1 MLIPRRCQEESNL
14 GGDRIPCGSWLYIFP
29 YVMHRDARW
38 FTQPALFDPDRF
50 APEKFGAMQRTAYM
64 PLGLGPHVCLGKALS
79 TIILTTMLA
88 CILREFRVSLP
99 PDQPDV
105 EPVVGIVVSPR
116 SDLRLNVRRLDTSEQ
131 RRE

>member
-1 MLIPRRCQEESNL
+1 M
-14 GGDRIPCGSWLYIFP
+14 
-29 YVMHRDARW
+29 
-38 FTQPALFDPDRF
+38 
-50 APEKFGAMQRTAYM
+50 TAYM

-88 CILREFRVSLP
+88 CILREFCVSLP

-116 SDLRLNVRRLDTSEQ
+116 SDLRLMVRRIDTTGQ
-131 RRE
+131 RRES